1 MRNFFIALA
10 LIIGFHSNA
19 QTRQI
24 ASESTASF
32 SLKNLKWNTVE
43 GTLGEASGQA
53 IFDEGILVGIQGCVD
68 PSSIQTG
75 NATRDKHLVEK
86 EEFFHV
92 AQFPKLCFSANEVTF
107 VGKSSGQTTYKLDG
121 SLTLRGVSKPLSLEL
136 VEDTSGH
143 LIGTFTV
150 DRSLWGLGEGYSNF
164 IIAQNIDVRV
174 ELHLNE

>member
-1 MRNFFIALA
+1 MRVFLCVAALV
-10 LIIGFHSNA
+10 LGLQSSA
-19 QTRQI
+19 QEHAFL
-24 ASESTASF
+24 ASSTASF
-32 SLKNLKWNTVE
+32 SVKNLKWNTVN
-43 GTLGEASGQA
+43 GTMYGTRGTARYQDGL
-53 IFDEGILVGIQGCVD
+53 LVEIQGCID
-68 PSSIQTG
+68 AASIQTG
-75 NATRDKHLVEK
+75 NELRDEHLLEK
-86 EEFFHV
+86 EEFFN
-92 AQFPKLCFSANEVTF
+92 AEKFPQLCFTADKVTF

-136 VEDTSGH
+136 VDDTSGH